1 MKRILAVGIIA
12 ILVSALF
19 AACGDKSGE
28 DSDMITI
35 KVGAT
40 PVPHAEIL
48 EEAAKLMEKEG
59 YNLEIVEFSDYV
71 QPNTALE
78 SGDIDANYFQHQ
90 TYLDEFNV
98 QKGTHLVTAA
108 NVHYE
113 PFGIYAGKSDDLKK
127 VPQAAK
133 IAVPNDTT
141 NEARALLLLEQEG
154 LIKLKEG
161 VGILATKR
169 DIVENPKKLEII
181 ELEAAAIPRAI
192 EDVDFAVIN
201 GNYALASG
209 LSMKDALAV
218 EAADSVATTAYVNV
232 LCVKEGNEN
241 KEAVKALAKVLGS
254 KEIKD
259 FINKKY
265 KGAVVPVEVK

>member
-1 MKRILAVGIIA
+1 M
-12 ILVSALF
+12 LF
-19 AACGDKSGE
+19 RS
-28 DSDMITI
+28 
-35 KVGAT
+35 
-40 PVPHAEIL
+40 
-48 EEAAKLMEKEG
+48 
-59 YNLEIVEFSDYV
+59 
-71 QPNTALE
+71 
-78 SGDIDANYFQHQ
+78 
-90 TYLDEFNV
+90 
-98 QKGTHLVTAA
+98 
-108 NVHYE
+108 

-161 VGILATKR
+161 VGILTTKR
-169 DIVENPKKLEII
+169 DIVENPKKLDII

-232 LCVKEGNEN
+232 LCVKEGNED

-265 KGAVVPVEVK
+265 KGAVVPV

>member
-1 MKRILAVGIIA
+1 MKKILAVVVISV
-12 ILVSALF
+12 LVLASF
-19 AACGDKSGE
+19 AACGDKSGG
-28 DSDMITI
+28 DGDMTTI

-48 EEAAKLMEKEG
+48 EEAAKLMEEEG
-59 YNLEIVEFSDYV
+59 YKLEIVEFSDYV

-90 TYLDEFNV
+90 TYLDEFNSE
-98 QKGTHLVTAA
+98 KGTHLVTAA

-169 DIVENPKKLEII
+169 DIVENPKKLDII

-232 LCVKEGNEN
+232 LCVKEGNED

-265 KGAVVPVEVK
+265 KGAVVPV